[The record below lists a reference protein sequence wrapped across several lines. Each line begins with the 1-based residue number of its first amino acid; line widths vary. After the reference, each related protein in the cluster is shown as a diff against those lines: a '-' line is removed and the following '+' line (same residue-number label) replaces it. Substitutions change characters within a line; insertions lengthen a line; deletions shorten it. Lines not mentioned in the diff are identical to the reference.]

1 MVIVMLKLFCM
12 VHGYLRVNENQQ
24 NIRLKLLISIDF
36 NLKMNLFV
44 FQNLSNTSDRSTF
57 LENYEI
63 LHQLDTLS

>member
-1 MVIVMLKLFCM
+1 MIIVMLKLFYM
-12 VHGYLRVNENQQ
+12 VHGYLWVYENQQ
-24 NIRLKLLISIDF
+24 NILLKLLISIDC

-63 LHQLDTLS
+63 LHQLETLS

>member
-12 VHGYLRVNENQQ
+12 AHGYLRVNENQQ

>member
-1 MVIVMLKLFCM
+1 MIIVMLKLFCV
-12 VHGYLRVNENQQ
+12 VHIYLRVYENQQ

-44 FQNLSNTSDRSTF
+44 FQNLSNTSDRSPF

-63 LHQLDTLS
+63 LHQLETLS